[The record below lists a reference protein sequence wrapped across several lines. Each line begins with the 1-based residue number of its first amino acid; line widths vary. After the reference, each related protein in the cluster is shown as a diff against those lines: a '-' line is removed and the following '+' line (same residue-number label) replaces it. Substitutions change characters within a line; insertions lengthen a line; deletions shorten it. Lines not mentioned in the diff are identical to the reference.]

1 MTDQP
6 INCPY
11 CAGPVQKYGKTPSG
25 DQRYRCMKQGCRRQF
40 VQGADHLVTP
50 EIKALVLGMIDAG
63 IHSRKIYQSVNSAS
77 AFLDDNKKNISLRWI
92 QKLRRKVLNDRNNG

>member
-25 DQRYRCMKQGCRRQF
+25 DQRYRCLTQGCRRQF
-40 VQGADHLVTP
+40 VPGSDHPVAP
-50 EIKALVLGMIDAG
+50 EIKALVLGMIDAE
-63 IHSRKIYQSVNSAS
+63 IDPDKIYQIVNK
-77 AFLDDNKKNISLRWI
+77 DNQKNISLRWI
-92 QKLRRKVLNDRNNG
+92 QKLRRKVINGRNNG